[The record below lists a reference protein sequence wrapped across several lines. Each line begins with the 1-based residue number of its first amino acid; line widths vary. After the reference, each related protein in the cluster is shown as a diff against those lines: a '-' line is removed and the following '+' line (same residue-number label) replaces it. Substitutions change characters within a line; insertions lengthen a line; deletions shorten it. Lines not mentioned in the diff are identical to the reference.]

1 MTHDW
6 SPYQVPS
13 SLSLQS
19 GTSDIRLVAI
29 VGYWSTPGLRRWG
42 WLIELRGT
50 ANRSEGLGW
59 PVPVDKKEGFRWGG
73 LAQALSITARHLGGR
88 AGQGTATRSEGFLG
102 WLTEVRHDHPWHS
115 TWISS

>member
-73 LAQALSITARHLGGR
+73 LAQALSMKVRGWGERASPGPVDNSEAFGGPGR
-88 AGQGTATRSEGFLG
+88 PRDS
-102 WLTEVRHDHPWHS
+102 H
-115 TWISS
+115 